1 MADAANTSGS
11 ASRDYGKPASVPSTV
26 DKALDTAKDFA
37 QSTTAGAKDAVSS
50 LASDVTDG
58 FKKSVEDHKRS
69 GAEAIASVARS
80 ARETAQGFQ
89 DQAPQLAG
97 AISDTATAIEKMS
110 NELKDRTVGEIV
122 DSVSGFAQRRPLA
135 FLGCGVLAGLVI
147 ARIMSP
153 SRSS

>member
-1 MADAANTSGS
+1 MADAANMSGS
-11 ASRDYGKPASVPSTV
+11 ASRDFSKPTTTV
-26 DKALDTAKDFA
+26 DKALETAKGLA
-37 QSTTAGAKDAVSS
+37 ETTTAGAKEAVSS
-50 LASDVTDG
+50 LASDVSDG
-58 FKKSVEDHKRS
+58 FKKSVEDHKKS

-110 NELKDRTVGEIV
+110 NDLKDRTVGEIV
-122 DSVSGFAQRRPLA
+122 DSMSGFAQRRPLA

-147 ARIMSP
+147 ARILSS
-153 SRSS
+153 SRNS